1 MLGRLA
7 TNLDL
12 KCDLMTRWGR
22 GNFILEFCET
32 KTNVTNRHQS
42 KFMWSSIFP
51 ISYFNVSKLPFCKGK
66 MSSKMLSNF
75 YSLGD
80 PRNGATRVF
89 TPKVCGIT
97 SCRVVKSSWLSAKIA
112 TYFISIGLVSYSA
125 WHFFTDGVFRIK
137 YLWIG
142 RLLWQHSLKPWSC
155 LLIAA
160 VYWMMLTTSDVP

>member
-51 ISYFNVSKLPFCKGK
+51 ISYFLTKETEQREC
-66 MSSKMLSNF
+66 
-75 YSLGD
+75 SLLKS
-80 PRNGATRVF
+80 V
-89 TPKVCGIT
+89 GIT
-97 SCRVVKSSWLSAKIA
+97 SCRVVKSSWLPAKIA
-112 TYFISIGLVSYSA
+112 AYFISIGQLLCLGFLYGSRFLKKISLDWLLTLTTEPENPDLV
-125 WHFFTDGVFRIK
+125 
-137 YLWIG
+137 
-142 RLLWQHSLKPWSC
+142 C
-155 LLIAA
+155 LLLLVIG
-160 VYWMMLTTSDVP
+160 